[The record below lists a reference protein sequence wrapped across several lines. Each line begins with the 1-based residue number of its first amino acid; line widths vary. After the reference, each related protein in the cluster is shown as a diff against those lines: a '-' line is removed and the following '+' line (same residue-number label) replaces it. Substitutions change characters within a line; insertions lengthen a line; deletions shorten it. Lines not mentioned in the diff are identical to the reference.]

1 MESLS
6 RISRRAARRSKS
18 HPYLQSGWDFSASS
32 SSEVWSLRSFPAS
45 SSEVYNN
52 ATSYRSRQAILAS
65 LCFVQDIKRI
75 IGDFD
80 RRSLTGRHSKT
91 RLILACCHTTAVKVS
106 RGATETAPPPKCLL
120 AGKWEPLIPSV
131 SVTRGNKNVMYATLK
146 AGGRFVF
153 LRSRPF

>member
-106 RGATETAPPPKCLL
+106 RGATETAPPP
-120 AGKWEPLIPSV
+120 P
-131 SVTRGNKNVMYATLK
+131 N
-146 AGGRFVF
+146 VF
-153 LRSRPF
+153 LLGNGNLLYRQYLSHEATKMSCMPH

>member
-1 MESLS
+1 M
-6 RISRRAARRSKS
+6 R
-18 HPYLQSGWDFSASS
+18 QDFSASS

-106 RGATETAPPPKCLL
+106 RGATETAPPPQMSSCWEMGTSYTVSICHTRQQKCHVCHIESR
-120 AGKWEPLIPSV
+120 W
-131 SVTRGNKNVMYATLK
+131 TL
-146 AGGRFVF
+146 RFLTITTF
-153 LRSRPF
+153 LSSNGLRSLTKGCSISSLFCVI